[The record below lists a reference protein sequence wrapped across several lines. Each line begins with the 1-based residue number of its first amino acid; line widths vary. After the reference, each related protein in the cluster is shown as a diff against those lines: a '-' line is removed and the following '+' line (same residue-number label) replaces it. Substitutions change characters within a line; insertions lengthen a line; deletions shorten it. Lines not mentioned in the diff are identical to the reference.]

1 MKRQLKIMQ
10 RMTNREAISIDKY
23 LLEVSREKMISV
35 EEEADLA
42 ARIQNGD
49 EEALDILVKA
59 NLRFVISVAKQYPS
73 PTLSLSDLIS
83 EGNIGLIKAA
93 KRFDATR
100 GFKFISYAVWW
111 VRQSILQALADSS
124 RTIRLPQ
131 NRIAAITQINKA
143 YSKLE
148 QNLERP
154 PTDIEMAEYL
164 ETSVEDIRSNRMSS
178 QRSPSLDEPLRDERT
193 ESGSARFSDTV
204 PSENTSDEGIIQEG
218 LRKEINIA
226 LKMLTPREANVIS
239 LSFSLNSNEPMSLQ
253 EIGDIYGLSSERVRQ
268 IREKGLKRL
277 KRSIREKPLNFY
289 LS

>member
-1 MKRQLKIMQ
+1 MRQLKITQ

-23 LLEVSREKMISV
+23 LLEVSKEKMITV
-35 EEEADLA
+35 EEEAELA
-42 ARIQNGD
+42 ARIQKGD
-49 EEALDILVKA
+49 KRALDILVKA

-73 PTLSLSDLIS
+73 PNLPLSDLIS

-111 VRQSILQALADSS
+111 VRQSILQALAESS

-143 YSKLE
+143 YIKLE
-148 QNLERP
+148 QEFERP
-154 PTDIEMAEYL
+154 PTDAEMAEFL
-164 ETSVEDIRSNRMSS
+164 ETSVEDVRRNLMSS
-178 QRSPSLDEPLRDERT
+178 QRGRSLDEPLRDDYTSSGGSSMSDSIASEE
-193 ESGSARFSDTV
+193 ESDDGM
-204 PSENTSDEGIIQEG
+204 IQEG
-218 LRKEINIA
+218 LKKEINIA
-226 LKMLTPREANVIS
+226 LKMLTPRESNVIS
-239 LSFSLNSNEPMSLQ
+239 LCFNLNGNEPMSLQ
-253 EIGDIYGLSSERVRQ
+253 EIGERYNLTSERVRQ

-277 KRSIREKPLNFY
+277 KHFSRNTPLNFY

>member
-1 MKRQLKIMQ
+1 
-10 RMTNREAISIDKY
+10 MTNREAVSIDKY
-23 LLEVSREKMISV
+23 LLEVSREKMITA

-42 ARIQNGD
+42 ARIQKGD
-49 EEALDILVKA
+49 ERALDALIKA

-148 QNLERP
+148 QDLERP
-154 PTDIEMAEYL
+154 PTDVEMAEYL
-164 ETSVEDIRSNRMSS
+164 ETSVEDIRRNRMSS
-178 QRSPSLDEPLRDERT
+178 QRSRSLDEPLRDERT
-193 ESGSARFSDTV
+193 ESGGAFFSDSI
-204 PSENTSDEGIIQEG
+204 PSDSTSDEGMIQEG
-218 LRKEINIA
+218 LRKEMSIA

-239 LSFSLNSNEPMSLQ
+239 LSFSLNGNDPMSLQ
-253 EIGDIYGLSSERVRQ
+253 EIGDRYGLSSERVRQ

>member
-1 MKRQLKIMQ
+1 MRQLKITQ

-23 LLEVSREKMISV
+23 LLEVSKEKMITV
-35 EEEADLA
+35 EEEAELA
-42 ARIQNGD
+42 ARIKKGD
-49 EEALDILVKA
+49 ERALDALVKA

-73 PTLSLSDLIS
+73 PNLPLSDLIS

-111 VRQSILQALADSS
+111 IRQSILQALADSS

-143 YSKLE
+143 YIKLE
-148 QNLERP
+148 QEFERP
-154 PTDIEMAEYL
+154 PTDAEMAEFL
-164 ETSVEDIRSNRMSS
+164 DTSVEDVRRNLISA
-178 QRSPSLDEPLRDERT
+178 QRGRSLDEPLRDDYTSSGGSSMSDSIASEE
-193 ESGSARFSDTV
+193 ESDDGL
-204 PSENTSDEGIIQEG
+204 IQEG
-218 LRKEINIA
+218 LKKEINIA
-226 LKMLTPREANVIS
+226 LKMLTPRESNIIN
-239 LSFSLNSNEPMSLQ
+239 LCFSLNGNEPMSLQ
-253 EIGDIYGLSSERVRQ
+253 EIGERYNITSERVRQ

-277 KRSIREKPLNFY
+277 KHFSRKKPLNFY

>member
-1 MKRQLKIMQ
+1 
-10 RMTNREAISIDKY
+10 MTNREAVSIDKY
-23 LLEVSREKMISV
+23 LLEVSREKMITA

-42 ARIQNGD
+42 ARIQKGD
-49 EEALDILVKA
+49 ERALDALIKA

-148 QNLERP
+148 QDLERP
-154 PTDIEMAEYL
+154 PTDVEMAEYL
-164 ETSVEDIRSNRMSS
+164 ETSVEDIRRNRMSS
-178 QRSPSLDEPLRDERT
+178 QRSRSLDEPLRDERT
-193 ESGSARFSDTV
+193 ESGGAF
-204 PSENTSDEGIIQEG
+204 
-218 LRKEINIA
+218 
-226 LKMLTPREANVIS
+226 
-239 LSFSLNSNEPMSLQ
+239 FF
-253 EIGDIYGLSSERVRQ
+253 
-268 IREKGLKRL
+268 RL
-277 KRSIREKPLNFY
+277 YTF
-289 LS
+289 

>member
-1 MKRQLKIMQ
+1 MRRQLKITQ
-10 RMTNREAISIDKY
+10 RMTNREAVSIDKY
-23 LLEVSREKMISV
+23 LLEVSREKMITA

-42 ARIQNGD
+42 ARIQKGD
-49 EEALDILVKA
+49 ERALDALIKA

-148 QNLERP
+148 QDLERP
-154 PTDIEMAEYL
+154 PTDVEMAEYL
-164 ETSVEDIRSNRMSS
+164 ETSVEDIRRNRMSS
-178 QRSPSLDEPLRDERT
+178 QRSRSLDEPLRDERT
-193 ESGSARFSDTV
+193 ESGGAFFSDSI
-204 PSENTSDEGIIQEG
+204 PSDSTSDEGMIQEG
-218 LRKEINIA
+218 LRKEMSIA

-239 LSFSLNSNEPMSLQ
+239 LSFSLNGNDPMSLQ
-253 EIGDIYGLSSERVRQ
+253 EIGDRYGLSSERVRQ

>member
-1 MKRQLKIMQ
+1 MRRQLKITQ
-10 RMTNREAISIDKY
+10 RMTNKEAVSIDKY
-23 LLEVSREKMISV
+23 LLEVSREKMITA

-42 ARIQNGD
+42 ARIQKGD
-49 EEALDILVKA
+49 ERALDALIKA

-148 QNLERP
+148 QDLERP
-154 PTDIEMAEYL
+154 PTDVEMAEYL
-164 ETSVEDIRSNRMSS
+164 ETSVEDIRRNRMSS
-178 QRSPSLDEPLRDERT
+178 QRSRSLDEPLRDERT
-193 ESGSARFSDTV
+193 ESGGAFFSDSI
-204 PSENTSDEGIIQEG
+204 PSDSTSDEGMIQEG
-218 LRKEINIA
+218 LRKEMSIA

-239 LSFSLNSNEPMSLQ
+239 LSFSLNGNDPMSLQ
-253 EIGDIYGLSSERVRQ
+253 EIGDRYGLSSERVRQ

>member
-1 MKRQLKIMQ
+1 MRRQLKITQ
-10 RMTNREAISIDKY
+10 RMTNREAVSIDKY
-23 LLEVSREKMISV
+23 LLEVSREKMITA
-35 EEEADLA
+35 EEEADLD
-42 ARIQNGD
+42 ARIQKGV
-49 EEALDILVKA
+49 ERALDALIKA

-148 QNLERP
+148 QDLERP
-154 PTDIEMAEYL
+154 PTDVEMAEYL
-164 ETSVEDIRSNRMSS
+164 ETSVEDIRRNRMSS
-178 QRSPSLDEPLRDERT
+178 QRSRSLDEPLRDERT
-193 ESGSARFSDTV
+193 ESGGAFFSDSI
-204 PSENTSDEGIIQEG
+204 PSDSTSDEGMIQEG
-218 LRKEINIA
+218 LRKEMSIA

-239 LSFSLNSNEPMSLQ
+239 LSFSLNGNDPMSLQ
-253 EIGDIYGLSSERVRQ
+253 EIGDRYGLSSERVRQ